1 MRIIGDGSIETI
13 LDTLIRHQFL
23 QNAIA
28 AGLLSGFAAGITG
41 TYVVVRNISYIGGGI
56 SHALLGGLGVA
67 YALGMNPIIGA
78 IIFAILSAWIIGLVR
93 IRLRQH
99 EDTAISALWAFGMA
113 IGIMCINITPG
124 YRVDLI
130 SYLFGNI
137 LMVTGETLVILS
149 ALDVVIAVVVF
160 IFFQPL
166 MYICFDEEYSAVRG
180 LPVSVVYLLL
190 LTLVALTVVVLI
202 QAVGIILVI
211 ALLTLPAASAR
222 IFSRSIGRMMLI
234 SVILSEMYILA
245 GLVLS
250 FVFNIPSGSSII
262 VAAVAGYVVT
272 LTIKRLK

>member
-1 MRIIGDGSIETI
+1 M
-13 LDTLIRHQFL
+13 LFRHHFL

-28 AGLLSGFAAGITG
+28 AGLLSGIAAGITG

-56 SHALLGGLGVA
+56 SHALLGGLGIA
-67 YALGMNPIIGA
+67 YAFGMNPIIGA
-78 IIFAILSAWIIGLVR
+78 IIFAILSAWTIGLVR

-113 IGIMCINITPG
+113 IGVMCINITPG

-137 LMVTGETLVILS
+137 LMVTADTLVVLS
-149 ALDVVIAVVVF
+149 ALDALIVIVVF
-160 IFFQPL
+160 FFFQPL
-166 MYICFDEEYSAVRG
+166 MYICFDEEYSSVRG
-180 LPVSVVYLLL
+180 LPVSFVYLLL

-222 IFSRSIGRMMLI
+222 LFSRSIGRMMLI
-234 SVILSEMYILA
+234 SVILSELYIMT
-245 GLVLS
+245 GLIMS
-250 FVFNIPSGSSII
+250 FIFNIPSGSSII
-262 VAAVAGYVVT
+262 VAAVAGYTASFAVKR
-272 LTIKRLK
+272 IRKRLSFS

>member
-1 MRIIGDGSIETI
+1 M
-13 LDTLIRHQFL
+13 
-23 QNAIA
+23 
-28 AGLLSGFAAGITG
+28 
-41 TYVVVRNISYIGGGI
+41 VRNISYIGGGI
-56 SHALLGGLGVA
+56 SHALLGGLGIA

-78 IIFAILSAWIIGLVR
+78 IIFALLSAWIIGLVR

-99 EDTAISALWAFGMA
+99 EDTAISALWALGMA

-137 LMVTGETLVILS
+137 LMVSRNTLVILS
-149 ALDVVIAVVVF
+149 ALDISIVAVVF

-180 LPVSVVYLLL
+180 MPVSAVYLLL

-222 IFSRSIGRMMLI
+222 IFARSIGHMMLI
-234 SVILSEMYILA
+234 SVLLSELYIMT
-245 GLVLS
+245 GLGLS
-250 FVFNIPSGSSII
+250 FIFNIPSGSSII
-262 VAAVAGYVVT
+262 VAAVAGYSVS
-272 LTIKRLK
+272 LLIKHIGK